1 MMKSKHNYTIMPLDE
16 RYIEEICQDIKY
28 QYENNIASLALF
40 KMTLVAEGNPAKNK
54 AETFCRIY
62 DKFRDRLNQM
72 GLECGVLVQ
81 ATIGHGYPLN
91 EKAPFTMYVGR
102 DDGEEKNKYCPYDE
116 GVREHFREAMRT
128 IASHNPKAIMVDD
141 DFRLMFFYG
150 RGCACELHM
159 KRLSEL
165 SGTDITREELNERIA
180 TYGEDD
186 AIVKMYIETQK
197 ESLLGAAE
205 AMRAGIDSVD
215 ATIPGMYCTSGI
227 SCEFAPE
234 IAKILAGK
242 NNPTVVRI
250 HNGIYCPPGI
260 KNFTAPLYRTAQQI
274 AFLENETDVILAEND
289 TCPQNRYAMSARHLH
304 GFAVGTI
311 LEGTTGTKRWITKLD
326 NYEAEGGK
334 AYRQILARFSGFY
347 EKLAELASQMSP
359 VGCCIPLYKKKYYSL
374 DCDDW
379 ERVYDGWS
387 RCVLERL
394 GLPMYFSKNSGG
406 AIFLEGDHDERFSDA
421 EIAEMLKG
429 VVFMASDTA
438 KRLIGRG
445 FSEYI
450 GVDIAEY
457 TTKTVSGEIVEVS
470 GNICQAQKNT
480 KELIPKKDARIDSWV
495 YHSCDN
501 KNIEKLFPG
510 VTVYKNSLGGTCI
523 VFAGTPVAQ
532 YYYTE
537 GFSFLNATRK
547 EQLARLLSQT
557 GNLPVY
563 YPGDAEIYIRAGY
576 LPDKSLMATLFN
588 LCFDP
593 VEKPELVCEKDVREV
608 LMLMPDGELKPCE
621 FTKENGKIM
630 PDITVETL
638 MPVVLIIK

>member
-1 MMKSKHNYTIMPLDE
+1 MKSNHNYTIMPLDE

-40 KMTLVAEGNPAKNK
+40 KMTLVAEGNPVQNK

-62 DKFRDRLNQM
+62 DKFRDRLAQM

-102 DDGEEKNKYCPYDE
+102 TDGEEKNKYCPYDE
-116 GVREHFREAMRT
+116 GVREHFRDAMRT
-128 IASHNPKAIMVDD
+128 IASHHPKLIMVDD

-150 RGCACELHM
+150 RGCVCPLHM
-159 KRLSEL
+159 KRLCEL
-165 SGTDITREELNERIA
+165 SGQDITREELNQRIA
-180 TYGEDD
+180 EFGEDD
-186 AIVKMYIETQK
+186 DIVKMYIETQG
-197 ESLLGAAE
+197 EALIGAAK
-205 AMRAGIDSVD
+205 AMREGIDSVD
-215 ATIPGMYCTSGI
+215 ETIPGMYCTSGI
-227 SCEFAPE
+227 SCEFAPD
-234 IAKILAGK
+234 IAKALAGK
-242 NNPTVVRI
+242 NNPIVVRI
-250 HNGIYCPPGI
+250 HNGIYCPDGL

-274 AFLENETDVILAEND
+274 AFLKDETDVILAEND

-304 GFAVGTI
+304 GFLVGTI

-326 NYEAEGGK
+326 NYEAEGGM
-334 AYRQILARFSGFY
+334 AYRKILAENCGFY
-347 EKLAELASQMSP
+347 EKLAELSSEMSP

-379 ERVYDGWS
+379 EKIYDGWS

-394 GLPMYFSKNSGG
+394 GLPMYFSKEISG
-406 AIFLEGDHDERFSDA
+406 AVFLEGDHDKRFSDE
-421 EIAEMLKG
+421 EIADMLKG
-429 VVFMASDTA
+429 TVFIASDAA
-438 KRLIGRG
+438 KRLIERG

-450 GVDIAEY
+450 GVDIADY
-457 TTKTVSGEIVEVS
+457 TEKVMSGEIVDES
-470 GNICQAQKNT
+470 GNVCQVQKNS
-480 KELIPKKDARIDSWV
+480 KELIPRNDSVKIDSWV
-495 YHSCDN
+495 YHSCDDKN
-501 KNIEKLFPG
+501 KEKLFPG
-510 VTVYKNSLGGTCI
+510 VTVYENPVGGTCV
-523 VFAGTPVAQ
+523 VFAGTPVAE

-547 EQLARLLSQT
+547 EQLIRLLAES
-557 GNLPVY
+557 GNLPIY

-576 LPDKSLMATLFN
+576 LEDGSMMVAMFN

-593 VEKPELVCEKDVREV
+593 VEKPELVCEKPVNEILV
-608 LMLMPDGELKPCE
+608 LASNGNLENCTFEYK
-621 FTKENGKIM
+621 NGKII
-630 PDITVETL
+630 PDITLETL